1 MKWYIW
7 EVCSVEMEDTRGMW
21 KKRIAAGN
29 SVNGALAVLTRRRN
43 VRPAARLA
51 LHNAVLVP
59 TLLYAVLKET

>member
-1 MKWYIW
+1 
-7 EVCSVEMEDTRGMW
+7 MEDTRGMW